1 MLEIAIAM
9 RNIVIHLAY
18 VYILKPILFC
28 IDPEK
33 IHDQMVRVG
42 VFLGSTALGKFLTR
56 LAFGYSHPSLRQEI
70 AGIVFENPVGLA
82 AGFDKNAKL
91 TNILSEVGFGFMEVG
106 SITGEPGAGNARPRL
121 WRHPEQKN
129 LRVHYGLNNDGA
141 QKISERLAGKKFALP
156 MGVSMAKTNSP
167 ATVDASA
174 AIQDYLKV
182 YRAFKNIGAYHTI
195 NISCPNAFGGQPFTE
210 PERLEALL
218 TAIDQERNSQPV
230 FLKLSPD
237 LTEDQLAQIAG
248 IADRHRVNGLICSNL
263 TKQHN
268 LGEGGLSGKG
278 VADLSLR
285 QIKYLRKKFG
295 ARFVLIACGGIFSA
309 EDAYARIRAGASLV
323 QLIAGM
329 IFEGPQV
336 ISEINRGLTQR
347 LKRDGW
353 SNIAQAVGT
362 RVTTPAEKD

>member
-1 MLEIAIAM
+1 MPELAIAI

-33 IHDQMVRVG
+33 IHDQMVRFG
-42 VFLGSTALGKFLTR
+42 AFLGSSALGKFLTR

-70 AGIVFENPVGLA
+70 AGIIFENPVGLA

-91 TNILSEVGFGFMEVG
+91 TGILSEVGFGFMEIG
-106 SITGEPGAGNARPRL
+106 SVTGEPCTGNARPRL

-129 LRVHYGLNNDGA
+129 LRVNYGLNNDGA
-141 QKISERLAGKKFALP
+141 EKIAARLIGKKFALP
-156 MGVSMAKTNSP
+156 IGVSIAKTNSP
-167 ATVDASA
+167 ATVDVSA
-174 AIQDYLKV
+174 AVQDYLKV

-218 TAIDQERNSQPV
+218 AAIDQERNPQPV

-237 LTEDQLAQIAG
+237 LTEEKLNQLAAV
-248 IADRHRVNGLICSNL
+248 ADRHRVNGFICSNL
-263 TKQHN
+263 TKQHD
-268 LGEGGLSGKG
+268 LGAGGLSGKS
-278 VADLSLR
+278 VADLSLW

-323 QLIAGM
+323 QLIAGL
-329 IFEGPQV
+329 IFEGPQLV
-336 ISEINRGLTQR
+336 SKINRGLTQR

-353 SNIAQAVGT
+353 SNIAQAIGT
-362 RVTTPAEKD
+362 KMTMPTEKD